1 MATTTK
7 SVDCI
12 GINSKCSILNA
23 EYICCAY
30 IYWDVYWLLYLHCAW
45 YRVPSSNLCGHF
57 NVLNECDLWPIS
69 RLFVRD
75 RYRRCSCTDHNTGHA
90 YHCCHTHQLGRYEMR
105 QINGYI
111 SPNLCIDL
119 RNGAISAVDGLFMH
133 LSVRCVTWFA
143 CIFGLC
149 RIRHFA
155 FKLYKC
161 ARIIF
166 MYLSVVRHCVFALNA
181 VAISFPRFHILANCH
196 SFAAASS
203 FVQFSLYLTFFCVCC
218 VKWSSMHLHCTDV
231 SCMYVVV
238 IVAICSQFIASCV
251 YFYLE
256 LSHARLRLAHCSLC
270 AHTSTELNSVVCLNQ
285 EHFLLCT
292 DCC

>member
-1 MATTTK
+1 MLYTK
-7 SVDCI
+7 CW
-12 GINSKCSILNA
+12 
-23 EYICCAY
+23 
-30 IYWDVYWLLYLHCAW
+30 IYLL
-45 YRVPSSNLCGHF
+45 RVHLLRCLLAFVLALCMIQGAVVQF
-57 NVLNECDLWPIS
+57 MRPFQIS

-90 YHCCHTHQLGRYEMR
+90 YHRCHTHQLGRYEMR

-119 RNGAISAVDGLFMH
+119 RNGTISAVDGLFMH

-166 MYLSVVRHCVFALNA
+166 MYLSVFALNA
-181 VAISFPRFHILANCH
+181 VAISFPRIRILANCH
-196 SFAAASS
+196 SSAAASS
-203 FVQFSLYLTFFCVCC
+203 FVQFSLSHFF
-218 VKWSSMHLHCTDV
+218 
-231 SCMYVVV
+231 
-238 IVAICSQFIASCV
+238 
-251 YFYLE
+251 
-256 LSHARLRLAHCSLC
+256 LC
-270 AHTSTELNSVVCLNQ
+270 AVRVLCIYIVLTSHVCMSSLSSP
-285 EHFLLCT
+285 FVLSLLPLVYIFI
-292 DCC
+292 